1 MNRTKLVVVIM
12 LGVIVLGLAGMLY
25 YSYNPPVLA
34 GPVLG
39 LLALLWLAAVLTRP
53 VGTAIP
59 SKQISSNRWMRGW
72 VLANSLAWMTAA
84 GILLI
89 TFRWLGNQPWF
100 VLDKAYLHWM
110 PVVGII
116 LAAVWAAGQWI
127 GLATVLPQAGR
138 WSISAFLGT
147 LIGFFCFI
155 AGLAVL
161 GGVLLSSDYSF
172 GGDLFMGIIMSV
184 LLPVV
189 CLLPASYFTS
199 LWLIGMVS
207 GGMQEKI
214 FEVLPKPIAKW
225 ARRNAKIMALSGI
238 LGPLGGIVYALETGK
253 ILQSMLFNYE
263 EKK

>member
-1 MNRTKLVVVIM
+1 
-12 LGVIVLGLAGMLY
+12 
-25 YSYNPPVLA
+25 
-34 GPVLG
+34 
-39 LLALLWLAAVLTRP
+39 
-53 VGTAIP
+53 
-59 SKQISSNRWMRGW
+59 
-72 VLANSLAWMTAA
+72 
-84 GILLI
+84 
-89 TFRWLGNQPWF
+89 
-100 VLDKAYLHWM
+100 
-110 PVVGII
+110 
-116 LAAVWAAGQWI
+116 
-127 GLATVLPQAGR
+127 
-138 WSISAFLGT
+138 
-147 LIGFFCFI
+147 
-155 AGLAVL
+155 
-161 GGVLLSSDYSF
+161 
-172 GGDLFMGIIMSV
+172 MGIIMSV